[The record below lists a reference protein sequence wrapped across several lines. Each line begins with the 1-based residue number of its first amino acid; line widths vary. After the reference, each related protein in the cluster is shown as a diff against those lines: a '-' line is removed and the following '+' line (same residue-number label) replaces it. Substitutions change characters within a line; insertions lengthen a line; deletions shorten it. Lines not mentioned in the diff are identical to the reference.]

1 MAEESKT
8 TITETLTDST
18 TTTTT
23 ILTTSLTTF
32 FTTTHTTTYTTHSQP
47 PTSTPNGTSTISF
60 ITSSSNTTDQASNA
74 PALSEGEVAII
85 CGVVFGVLG
94 LAIAVVVFYIIVRKR
109 KEKKHRD
116 SQRRLGSHK
125 SASEPYEHIQKDS
138 DNDHYYKGTTPNT
151 REPDATLSVSTEVSR
166 KDKDR
171 PSSQMYENQA
181 SEYNAPSSNKV
192 AFNNME
198 ANEEYES
205 ITLPLSTQTLDR
217 NSSNYILMN
226 VQPHGSSNNSDST
239 KENPLTQTD
248 SYVNMKELQLDKFSI
263 DAGQDTGTSN
273 YANTTLTM
281 HNGQN
286 GQSHGGSLTKSK
298 PLKLSKKKKK
308 KYALNEELS
317 GEITFKL

>member
-8 TITETLTDST
+8 PTTETLTDST

-32 FTTTHTTTYTTHSQP
+32 FTTTHTTTYTIYSQP
-47 PTSTPNGTSTISF
+47 PTSTPNGTSTFSY

-74 PALSEGEVAII
+74 SALSEGEVAII

-94 LAIAVVVFYIIVRKR
+94 LAIAVVVFYIIARKR

-116 SQRRLGSHK
+116 SQRRLGSQK

-138 DNDHYYKGTTPNT
+138 DNDHYYKGSTLNT
-151 REPDATLSVSTEVSR
+151 RETDATLSISTEVSR

-171 PSSQMYENQA
+171 PPSQMYENQA
-181 SEYNAPSSNKV
+181 SDHNAPSSNKV
-192 AFNNME
+192 EEE
-198 ANEEYES
+198 ANKEYES
-205 ITLPLSTQTLDR
+205 ITLPLSTQPLDR

-226 VQPHGSSNNSDST
+226 AQPHGSNNNSDST
-239 KENPLTQTD
+239 KENPLTQSD
-248 SYVNMKELQLDKFSI
+248 SYVNMKDLQLDKFSI
-263 DAGQDTGTSN
+263 DAGQDNGTSN
-273 YANTTLTM
+273 YVNTTLPM

-286 GQSHGGSLTKSK
+286 GQSHGRSLTKSK
-298 PLKLSKKKKK
+298 PFKLSKKKKK

-317 GEITFKL
+317 GELTYKL